1 MRKIISLLNCS
12 WFANQLIIETK
23 NKIHLTLLRIK
34 TLGNINSFQS
44 NCLFIKELNLKTML
58 LFIGVLLVSLDGNS
72 QIPKIRFEYDAAG
85 NQIQRKWCPNC
96 LSRNAQETY
105 KDVSQIEDSD
115 LEKFFPEDVI
125 SYYPNPVKEELF
137 LKWELVNENK
147 VSSIDVF
154 TLNGQVLK
162 TIKENLSQN
171 SLIISFQEYPVGV
184 YYLSL
189 NYTNGNQKSIKIIK
203 N

>member
-1 MRKIISLLNCS
+1 MKKLL
-12 WFANQLIIETK
+12 
-23 NKIHLTLLRIK
+23 LTFFCFLGLL
-34 TLGNINSFQS
+34 S
-44 NCLFIKELNLKTML
+44 NA
-58 LFIGVLLVSLDGNS
+58 
-72 QIPKIRFEYDAAG
+72 QKIRFEYDAAG
-85 NQIQRKWCPNC
+85 NQIQRKWCPSC

-105 KDVSQIEDSD
+105 KDVSQLEDSD

-184 YYLSL
+184 YFLSL
-189 NYTNGNQKSIKIIK
+189 NYTNGDQKSIKIVK

>member
-1 MRKIISLLNCS
+1 MKLKLLSL
-12 WFANQLIIETK
+12 F
-23 NKIHLTLLRIK
+23 
-34 TLGNINSFQS
+34 
-44 NCLFIKELNLKTML
+44 M
-58 LFIGVLLVSLDGNS
+58 LVSLFT
-72 QIPKIRFEYDAAG
+72 QAQKIRFEYDAAG
-85 NQIQRKWCPNC
+85 NQIQRKWCPSC

-105 KDVSQIEDSD
+105 KDVSQLEDSD

-184 YYLSL
+184 YFLSL
-189 NYTNGNQKSIKIIK
+189 NYTNGDQKSIKIVK

>member
-1 MRKIISLLNCS
+1 MKKLLL
-12 WFANQLIIETK
+12 LIFCFYG
-23 NKIHLTLLRIK
+23 LL
-34 TLGNINSFQS
+34 S
-44 NCLFIKELNLKTML
+44 NA
-58 LFIGVLLVSLDGNS
+58 
-72 QIPKIRFEYDAAG
+72 QKIRFEYDAAG
-85 NQIQRKWCPNC
+85 NQIQRKWCPSC

-105 KDVSQIEDSD
+105 KNVSQLEDSD

-171 SLIISFQEYPVGV
+171 TLVISFQEYPVGV
-184 YYLSL
+184 YFLSM
-189 NYTNGNQKSIKIIK
+189 NYTNGDQKSIKIVK